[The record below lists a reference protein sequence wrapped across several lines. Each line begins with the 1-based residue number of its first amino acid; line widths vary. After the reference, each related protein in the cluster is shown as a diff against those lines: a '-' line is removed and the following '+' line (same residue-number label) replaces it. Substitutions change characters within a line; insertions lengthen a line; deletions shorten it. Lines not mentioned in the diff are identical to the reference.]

1 MLSVLRALRTT
12 PPLRVPLA
20 SGLRPISSRLLARLG
35 AASRLGG
42 LSGLGGRWAR
52 RRPARQMA
60 VRMPAPQEAVSL
72 QMAVP
77 FESGPPSRLSLL
89 AAAGFLALSTA
100 SLWHQESVV
109 ELTRAALDG
118 LVDHQAVAF
127 DVDAADRPAMDPGL
141 AWIVDP
147 RGRFSPVSATQQ
159 RRSAVQPFEY
169 EVKPGESLQDIA
181 TRFGTDVSTL
191 LWNNGL
197 DSADQLEA
205 GARLTI
211 LPVRGVLH
219 LVKDGETAASIAER
233 YGSRADDVIAA
244 NGLDRP
250 DRLPAGRVIV
260 VAGGSVPMP
269 LAITGHGFE
278 VAIGAAQ
285 AAVAALPVPDLGF
298 TMTPPAVPAPA
309 PREETLPDPPGAS
322 SWQRDFILSVA
333 RGARES
339 QRATGVPA
347 SVTLAQAILESDWGR
362 SKLTR
367 DANNLF
373 GIKAF
378 SVPGTAGTYD
388 IATREVY
395 GSGSTMVMASFKAY
409 TTLEDSI
416 VDHGNWFHDNSRY
429 HGALAVKDDPRAFA
443 RAISAAGYAT
453 DPGYAPALITL
464 MDRYNLYAYDVQ
476 PGE

>member
-1 MLSVLRALRTT
+1 M
-12 PPLRVPLA
+12 P
-20 SGLRPISSRLLARLG
+20 
-35 AASRLGG
+35 
-42 LSGLGGRWAR
+42 
-52 RRPARQMA
+52 MA
-60 VRMPAPQEAVSL
+60 I
-72 QMAVP
+72 P

-89 AAAGFLALSTA
+89 AAAGFLALTTA
-100 SLWHQESVV
+100 SIWQQEGVV

-118 LVDHQAVAF
+118 LIDHQTVAF

-147 RGRFSPVSATQQ
+147 RAQFSTVPTGQQ

-169 EVKPGESLQDIA
+169 EVKPGESLQEIA
-181 TRFGTDVSTL
+181 ARFGTDVSAL

-197 DSADQLEA
+197 DSPDQLEA

-219 LVKDGETAASIAER
+219 LVKAGETAASIAER
-233 YGSRADDVIAA
+233 YGGRADDVVAA
-244 NGLDRP
+244 NALEQP
-250 DRLPAGRVIV
+250 DHLTAGRVIV

-269 LAITGHGFE
+269 LAVTGHGFE
-278 VAIGAAQ
+278 IAISAAQ

-298 TMTPPAVPAPA
+298 APPPAPAVPAA
-309 PREETLPDPPGAS
+309 PREEELPIPPGAS

-347 SVTLAQAILESDWGR
+347 SVTLAQAIIESDWGR

-378 SVPGTAGTYD
+378 NVPGTAGTYD
-388 IATREVY
+388 IGTREVY
-395 GSGSTMVMASFKAY
+395 SGGSVMVMASFKAY
-409 TTLEDSI
+409 ATLDDSI
-416 VDHGNWFHDNSRY
+416 VDHGNWFYDNSRY
-429 HGALAVKDDPRAFA
+429 RGALAVKDDPRAFA

-453 DPGYAPALITL
+453 DPGYAPALINL